1 MIHFEYFD
9 TIDSTNNELK
19 RRGNSSPE
27 FTVVSAGQQTGGRGR
42 SGHVWKSPSHD
53 SVATSMIMYP
63 NVPIECVPRIT
74 TAAAMAVASA
84 VEELYPLKTE
94 IKWPNDILIS
104 HKKICGILTEMIPEK
119 GKVKYV
125 IVGIGVNVHQ
135 TSFPS
140 DIKDIATS
148 LDLEL
153 GGRMAKRRDVTEKIW
168 ERFMFYYDLFLKT
181 HDLSGFLDE
190 YNGRLVNKE
199 RPVKVL
205 DPQGHYDGIS
215 HGVDETGRLMVERD
229 GKIIY
234 VDAGEVSVRGFYGYV

>member
-1 MIHFEYFD
+1 
-9 TIDSTNNELK
+9 
-19 RRGNSSPE
+19 
-27 FTVVSAGQQTGGRGR
+27 
-42 SGHVWKSPSHD
+42 
-53 SVATSMIMYP
+53 MIMYP
-63 NVPIECVPRIT
+63 DVPIDCVPRIT

-84 VEELYPLKTE
+84 VEALYPLKTE

-104 HKKICGILTEMIPEK
+104 HKKICGILTEMIPEN

-135 TSFPS
+135 ASFPY

-168 ERFMFYYDLFLKT
+168 ERFMVYYDLFLKT

-190 YNGRLVNKE
+190 YNSRLVNKE

-205 DPQGHYDGIS
+205 DPLGAYEGIS
-215 HGVDETGRLMVERD
+215 HGVDETGRLIVERD
-229 GKIIY
+229 GKTIY
-234 VDAGEVSVRGFYGYV
+234 VNAGEVSVRGFYGYV